1 MSGANHNHHVFDYN
15 RAFAIGILL
24 NLGFLII
31 ETIYGVLAD
40 SLALI
45 ADAGH
50 NLTDVLS
57 LLLAWAAS
65 RLARRK
71 PTERHTYGLRRA
83 TILAPLFSAIV
94 LFMVMGGMGWEAVVR
109 LGHPAKVETETM
121 IVVALIGVIVN
132 GATAMLFMRNQKLD
146 LNIKAAYIHM
156 IADAAVSIGV
166 CLGGVAIVFTGKLW
180 VDPVISL
187 VIVAVILHSSWTLLF
202 DSLHL
207 AMDAVPGSIDPL
219 KVRNYLLSLPGVA
232 SLHDLHIWGM
242 STTEAALTA
251 HLVIPK
257 VQPDDQLLHRI
268 AHELH
273 ERFGIGHATIQI
285 ETGIHDAEC
294 VLAPEDR
301 A

>member
-1 MSGANHNHHVFDYN
+1 MSGHHLPVTDYN

-31 ETIYGVLAD
+31 ETIYGVIAD

-57 LLLAWAAS
+57 LILAWAAN
-65 RLARRK
+65 RLANRK
-71 PTERHTYGLRRA
+71 PTQRHTYGLQRA

-94 LFMVMGGMGWEAVVR
+94 LLVVIGGMGWEAVVR
-109 LGHPAKVETETM
+109 LNQPAEVESDTM
-121 IVVALIGVIVN
+121 ITVALIGVFVN
-132 GATAMLFMRNQKLD
+132 AATAMLFARDQKRD
-146 LNIKAAYIHM
+146 LNIKGAYLHM
-156 IADAAVSIGV
+156 LADAAVSIGV
-166 CLGGVAIVFTGKLW
+166 ALAGVSILLTGELW
-180 VDPVISL
+180 VDPLISL
-187 VIVAVILHSSWTLLF
+187 VIVAVILHSSWTLLS

-207 AMDAVPGSIDPL
+207 AMDAVPGSIDPSQ
-219 KVRNYLLSLPGVA
+219 VRNYLMSLPGV
-232 SLHDLHIWGM
+232 SSVHDLHIWGM

-251 HLVIPK
+251 HLVIPRGES
-257 VQPDDQLLHRI
+257 DDDFLHRI

-273 ERFGIGHATIQI
+273 ERFGIGHSTIQI
-285 ETGIHDAEC
+285 ENGDHDLEC